1 MKELLD
7 WLLGLEKVLIDYN
20 PWLVEDDED
29 YEKDEDDYIALGYY
43 EAYEEVIAKIQNT
56 LRKQEV

>member
-29 YEKDEDDYIALGYY
+29 YEKDEDDYITVGYY
-43 EAYEEVIAKIQNT
+43 EAYEEVIAKIQAE

>member
-7 WLLGLEKVLIDYN
+7 WLLGLEKELIDYN

-43 EAYEEVIAKIQNT
+43 EAYEEIIAKIQNT

>member
-1 MKELLD
+1 MRELLD
-7 WLLGLEKVLIDYN
+7 WLLGLEEELIDYN

-29 YEKDEDDYIALGYY
+29 YEKDEDDYIAVGYY
-43 EAYEEVIAKIQNT
+43 EAYEEVIAKIQAE